1 MNLTPLYDV
10 KERLEHAA
18 IAGTGLIAEDF
29 RLKRAIDGLSPLAAA
44 SPVFAKIKAG
54 GDELLTA
61 PAEERA
67 AKLLDLLGLV
77 DAVAYTQGAAG
88 RQGDLSPL
96 PQGGGTYVHAS
107 YCQLQPLIT
116 ALTGTASGRMT
127 VIQDAWDNHPD
138 YFTDFRVLPHVV
150 AALGNTYSEL
160 ADLAEKILAAQGTSV
175 IPLLKKDFAP
185 DGKKEMMR
193 RVRLIAQLAGAQEN
207 EWFRAV
213 LPHSKKNVREM
224 LITVLSLSQDNTQ
237 LLLDLSRSERG
248 NLKKTAQQSLV
259 CMNSP
264 EARAFWEAEAQK
276 NPALVWELRGVN
288 SPLAADLVA
297 RAVRELLEKLPNKS
311 ELEPQDYDPLRSCLY
326 ALHGQSSDATRELW
340 RWLAPQI
347 ASFDRYHPPTNRK
360 YQNCTVAE
368 FLQKCLTETVL
379 WNPCP
384 ETFALARE
392 MSRLNPDWF
401 LGAEFVVDLMELPPA
416 EVYDKYAHY
425 LKDNETAATEM
436 ARISILQ
443 GFTALQYHK
452 GGYRFA
458 FYKDDWYQ
466 DGAVPAQIPINGLDP
481 RWAALIT
488 DPKVYKGVKICD
500 ISAGWSERKE
510 QVNMDLMAADLLDPN
525 APELCAA
532 FGEYYYR
539 RTHQTGDITYY
550 YKWLMQCGW
559 TKWRGLLVHCAK
571 LEGEAMWALVVE
583 NILTKLPISGP
594 EKAAELREINELVQ
608 NRKIEARYNVWPST
622 EAKMLIAQWEA
633 ESTN

>member
-29 RLKRAIDGLSPLAAA
+29 RLKRAIDALAPLAAA
-44 SPVFAKIKAG
+44 SPVFAKIKACA
-54 GDELLTA
+54 DELLTV

-67 AKLLDLLGLV
+67 AQLLDLLGLV
-77 DAVAYTQGAAG
+77 DAVAYTQGAVG
-88 RQGDLSPL
+88 VQGELSPL
-96 PQGGGTYVHAS
+96 PQGNGTYVHAS
-107 YCQLQPLIT
+107 YGQLQPLII
-116 ALTGTASGRMT
+116 ALTGTGSGRMT
-127 VIQDAWDNHPD
+127 VIQDAWENHPD
-138 YFTDFRVLPHVV
+138 DFADFRVLPHVV

-160 ADLAEKILAAQGTSV
+160 ADLAENILAAQGASV

-185 DGKKEMMR
+185 DGKKEMVR
-193 RVRLIAQLAGAQEN
+193 RVRLIAKLAGAQEN

-213 LPHSKKNVREM
+213 LPDSKKNVREM

-248 NLKKTAQQSLV
+248 NLKNTAQIALTY
-259 CMNSP
+259 MNSP
-264 EARAFWEAEAQK
+264 EARAFWEAEIKKRPSA
-276 NPALVWELRGVN
+276 VWNLKGVN
-288 SPLAADLVA
+288 SPLAADLVV
-297 RAVRELLEKLPNKS
+297 RAVREQLEGLPDES
-311 ELEPQDYDPLRSCLY
+311 ELKPQIYDPLRSCLY
-326 ALHGQSSDATRELW
+326 ALHGKYSDETRELW
-340 RWLAPQI
+340 LWLATRIP
-347 ASFDRYHPPTNRK
+347 SFDRYKPPINPRHK
-360 YQNCTVAE
+360 PCTVAE
-368 FLQKCLTETVL
+368 FLQKCLTKTVL

-392 MSRLNPDWF
+392 MSRLNPDCF
-401 LGAEFVVDLMELPPA
+401 LGAAFVADLMELPAA

-436 ARISILQ
+436 ARIQILQ
-443 GFTALQYHK
+443 GFTALQYAK

-458 FYKDDWYQ
+458 FYKDDRYQ
-466 DGAVPAQIPINGLDP
+466 DGAVPAQIPISGFDP

-488 DPKVYKGVKICD
+488 DPKVYKGVEISD
-500 ISAGWSERKE
+500 ISALWSDYKDE
-510 QVNMDLMAADLLDPN
+510 VNIDLMAADLIDPN

-571 LEGEAMWALVVE
+571 LEREAMWALVVE

-633 ESTN
+633 ETQN